1 MSNYKH
7 IEEALDQIADDL
19 QVSQKNL
26 INRGGSLQAYK
37 TGALHNTL
45 RVLVKPFSDFV
56 SVVSEVEYYG
66 EFVNS
71 GTTRMT
77 ARPFVER
84 SIVQVMADTGD
95 ELLLDAGIK
104 EIDVMMDKKLQKLT
118 LKN

>member
-7 IEEALDQIADDL
+7 IEEALDEIANDL

-26 INRGGSLQAYK
+26 INRGGKLQAYK
-37 TGALHNTL
+37 TGTLHNTL
-45 RVLVKPFSDFV
+45 RVVVKPFSDLT
-56 SVVSEVEYYG
+56 SIVSEVEYYG
-66 EFVNS
+66 DFVNF
-71 GTTRMT
+71 GTIHME

-84 SIVQVMADTGD
+84 SIVQVMAETGD